1 MIERAHA
8 TALLDRVV
16 PPLLGATVFAFAA
29 GSSVEVWVADIG
41 RPLRWVA
48 LALFAVTAIAYAAA
62 AERRARL
69 PLTFFAGAA
78 MLAALALESSLWSLD
93 ARATAER
100 AASFA
105 VLVAAVTA
113 LAYAVAARPDA
124 VRRLLLALLAAAAVV
139 AVLSV
144 VVLLVDPYNA
154 WQAATQQYPRRF
166 QGFEQNPNTGPMLLA
181 LGVPLACW
189 RLLDAGS
196 SRTRAAAVLVLGLF
210 AGIIIASGSRG
221 ALAAAAVSLVVLVP
235 VAGRTRGR
243 RAAFAATAAAGIAAA
258 VLLSQIPK
266 ALPASQGA
274 PAQPAAA
281 VQAPRNAERVLPLE
295 DEQGRPGVGRRARP
309 FRRRFLD
316 VNGRLRPVLGAFG
329 EGARR
334 PVAGYGFGME
344 SRVFVDRY
352 YGFYS
357 SVPENSYAGLF
368 LQLGVAG
375 LGLFALTFGAVL
387 VAAIRAL
394 RRLDEHDRR
403 ITAVAGAAV
412 VGGLVLG
419 LSQSYVYAVG
429 NIATLAVWSGAAL
442 LAAAAARPAAHD

>member
-16 PPLLGATVFAFAA
+16 PPVLATAVCAFAA

-78 MLAALALESSLWSLD
+78 MLAALA
-93 ARATAER
+93 
-100 AASFA
+100 
-105 VLVAAVTA
+105 
-113 LAYAVAARPDA
+113 
-124 VRRLLLALLAAAAVV
+124 
-139 AVLSV
+139 
-144 VVLLVDPYNA
+144 
-154 WQAATQQYPRRF
+154 
-166 QGFEQNPNTGPMLLA
+166 
-181 LGVPLACW
+181 
-189 RLLDAGS
+189 
-196 SRTRAAAVLVLGLF
+196 
-210 AGIIIASGSRG
+210 
-221 ALAAAAVSLVVLVP
+221 
-235 VAGRTRGR
+235 
-243 RAAFAATAAAGIAAA
+243 
-258 VLLSQIPK
+258 
-266 ALPASQGA
+266 
-274 PAQPAAA
+274 QPAAA

-329 EGARR
+329 EGAQR

-344 SRVFVDRY
+344 SRAFVDRY

-357 SVPENSYAGLF
+357 AVAENSYAGLF
-368 LQLGVAG
+368 LQLGAAG

-387 VAAIRAL
+387 VAAIGAR
-394 RRLDEHDRR
+394 RRLDERGR
-403 ITAVAGAAV
+403 SLTTVAA
-412 VGGLVLG
+412 
-419 LSQSYVYAVG
+419 
-429 NIATLAVWSGAAL
+429 
-442 LAAAAARPAAHD
+442 

>member
-1 MIERAHA
+1 MIERAKA

-16 PPLLGATVFAFAA
+16 PPLLAATVFLFAA

-48 LALFAVTAIAYAAA
+48 LACFVTTSIAYAAA
-62 AERRARL
+62 AERTVRP

-78 MLAALALESSLWSLD
+78 ILAALALESSLWSLD

-105 VLVAAVTA
+105 ILVAGVIA
-113 LAYAVAARPDA
+113 LACAVAARPDA

-144 VVLLVDPYNA
+144 IVLIVDPYNA

-189 RLLDAGS
+189 RLIAAES
-196 SRTRAAAVLVLGLF
+196 RRTRAAAVLVLGLF
-210 AGIIIASGSRG
+210 AAIIIASGSRG
-221 ALAAAAVSLVVLVP
+221 ALAAAAVSLLVLVP
-235 VAGRTRGR
+235 VVGRTRGR
-243 RAAFAATAAAGIAAA
+243 RAAFAATVAAGIAAA

-266 ALPASQGA
+266 ELPASQGA
-274 PAQPAAA
+274 PARAAAA

-295 DEQGRPGVGRRARP
+295 DEKGRPAVGHP

-316 VNGRLRPVLGAFG
+316 VKGRLLPVLGAFD
-329 EGARR
+329 EGAQR
-334 PVAGYGFGME
+334 PLAGFGFAME
-344 SRVFVDRY
+344 RRAFVDRY
-352 YGFYS
+352 YGFNS
-357 SVPENSYAGLF
+357 TVPENSYAGLF

-375 LGLFALTFGAVL
+375 LGLFAVTFGAVL
-387 VAAIRAL
+387 VAGIRAL
-394 RRLDEHDRR
+394 RRLDEPERR
-403 ITAVAGAAV
+403 VTAVAAAAV
-412 VGGLVLG
+412 VDGLVLG
-419 LSQSYVYAVG
+419 LSQSYVYFVG

-442 LAAAAARPAAHD
+442 LAAAAARPAAPD

>member
-16 PPLLGATVFAFAA
+16 PPVLATAVCAFAA

-41 RPLRWVA
+41 RPLRWVT
-48 LALFAVTAIAYAAA
+48 LALFAMTSIAYAAA
-62 AERRARL
+62 AEHRARL
-69 PLTFFAGAA
+69 PLTFVAGAA
-78 MLAALALESSLWSLD
+78 ILAALALESSLWSLD
-93 ARATAER
+93 ARATAEH

-105 VLVAAVTA
+105 VLVVGVVA

-124 VRRLLLALLAAAAVV
+124 IRRLLLALLAAAAVV

-144 VVLLVDPYNA
+144 VVLVVDPYNA

-166 QGFEQNPNTGPMLLA
+166 QGFEQNPNTGPMLLG

-189 RLLDAGS
+189 WLIDAGS
-196 SRTRAAAVLVLGLF
+196 RRTRAAAVLLLGLF
-210 AGIIIASGSRG
+210 AAIIIASGSRG
-221 ALAAAAVSLVVLVP
+221 ALAAAAVSLAVLIPIV
-235 VAGRTRGR
+235 GRTRGR
-243 RAAFAATAAAGIAAA
+243 RAGFAVTVAVGIAAA

-266 ALPASQGA
+266 ALPAPRAG
-274 PAQPAAA
+274 PARPAAA
-281 VQAPRNAERVLPLE
+281 VQAPHNAERVLPLA
-295 DEQGRPGVGRRARP
+295 DEEGRPSRARP

-329 EGARR
+329 EGAQR

-344 SRVFVDRY
+344 SRAFVDRY

-357 SVPENSYAGLF
+357 AVAENSYAGLF
-368 LQLGVAG
+368 LQLGAAG
-375 LGLFALTFGAVL
+375 LSLFVLTFGAVL
-387 VAAIRAL
+387 VAAISAR
-394 RRLDEHDRR
+394 RRLDEAGRR
-403 ITAVAGAAV
+403 LTAVTAAAV
-412 VGGLVLG
+412 AAGLVLG

-429 NIATLAVWSGAAL
+429 NIATVAVWSGVAL
-442 LAAAAARPAAHD
+442 LAATAARPVAHD